1 MVTDIAVFRT
11 RQRPKQLHSKVPCM
25 RDQVPC
31 RSQHVASLR
40 RRHHQIKRDQK
51 NGGECIH
58 CMQCVDVCPKQNIHL
73 CSGKK
78 LKGNEILII
87 LLKLV
92 LFIGVCIFAQSL

>member
-1 MVTDIAVFRT
+1 MVTDVAVFRT

-31 RSQHVASLR
+31 RSS
-40 RRHHQIKRDQK
+40 DQK
-51 NGGECIH
+51 GPEEWWG
-58 CMQCVDVCPKQNIHL
+58 MYPLYAMYGCVPETKHHL
-73 CSGKK
+73 SSGKK

-92 LFIGVCIFAQSL
+92 LFIGVCIFTQSL

>member
-11 RQRPKQLHSKVPCM
+11 RQRPKQLHSKVRACEIKCPV
-25 RDQVPC
+25 D
-31 RSQHVASLR
+31 
-40 RRHHQIKRDQK
+40 HQIKRDQK